1 MINLQ
6 RGKKDNNLYVLYGND
21 CDGLPVFVGDLDEMS
36 VYLNRKRTNIKKSIY
51 KGSTRL
57 SGYRYSIIE

>member
-6 RGKKDNNLYVLYGND
+6 RGKKDNNIYVLYDND
-21 CDGLPVFVGDLDEMS
+21 YEELPIFIGDLDEMS
-36 VYLNRKRTNIKKSIY
+36 AYLNRKRTNIKKSIY

-57 SGYRYSIIE
+57 SGYRYSIVE